1 MTASQAAGV
10 AGGSTKHTPKQV
22 DTAVSGHGLGYSLD
36 LTPAQL
42 AGLEKLR
49 AAFPPEAIA
58 KRPTISCGGCKNQ
71 RDKVCSTHTK
81 TTCKECHQYVTT
93 AHKHLDYVGHAEAT
107 DRLLEVDPTWDWEPM
122 AKDDKGQPLI
132 DVDGGMWITLTVC
145 GMTRKGY
152 GDAVGK
158 QAGVTATKEII
169 GDAIRNAGMR
179 FGMALDLWAKT
190 DLHAEPPN
198 PAEPFMDAIKQER
211 VWMSS
216 QWLTGVRREADEAGQ
231 LDFVLPRGGG
241 KTLGDVIDAQLL
253 VLEDAARLYAE
264 ARIKREEE
272 AAAREAEKAA
282 AAAQVAAEHGV
293 RSQSGPRSTPRPDQ
307 QPPANQGPQT
317 ADDIRAACGPIWQDP
332 DALEELHKTAR
343 QLRVTNDP
351 ANVNAPQDG
360 TLGQAIRR
368 QINALR
374 QAANRTSTAQA
385 SAAAHQY
392 ADNDGNWGY
401 GDDAAG

>member
-1 MTASQAAGV
+1 MAARQAAGT
-10 AGGSTKHTPKQV
+10 AGGSPQHTPKQTE
-22 DTAVSGHGLGYSLD
+22 TAASGHDLGYSLD

-42 AGLEKLR
+42 AGLAKLR
-49 AAFPPEAIA
+49 EPFPPEAIA
-58 KRPTISCGGCKNQ
+58 KRPTISCSGCKNH

-81 TTCKECHQYVTT
+81 VTCKDCGQYVTT

-107 DRLLEVDPTWDWEPM
+107 DRLLSVDPTWDWEPM

-158 QAGVTATKEII
+158 HAGVTATKEII

-198 PAEPFMDAIKQER
+198 PAEPFMDAIRQER

-216 QWLTGVRREADEAGQ
+216 QWLSGVRREAEEAGQ
-231 LDFVLPRGGG
+231 LDFVLPGGGG

-264 ARIKREEE
+264 ARLKREEE
-272 AAAREAEKAA
+272 KAAQEAEKAA
-282 AAAQVAAEHGV
+282 VAAQVAAERGV
-293 RSQSGPRSTPRPDQ
+293 HQQSGPAPNQQAADQ
-307 QPPANQGPQT
+307 GQDQGPQT
-317 ADDIRAACGPIWQDP
+317 ANDVRVACGPIWHDP
-332 DALEELHKTAR
+332 EALEELHKTAR
-343 QLRVTNDP
+343 QLRVTNAP
-351 ANVNAPQDG
+351 ANVKAPQ
-360 TLGQAIRR
+360 
-368 QINALR
+368 
-374 QAANRTSTAQA
+374 
-385 SAAAHQY
+385 
-392 ADNDGNWGY
+392 
-401 GDDAAG
+401 